1 MVTAHLAGLVL
12 VGLSWLLA
20 LGWLWLAVA
29 ALRGMPSIPDLTRI
43 DPGSLPPLTGGA
55 DAHLTVIVP
64 ACNEEESIEA
74 SLRSLLAS
82 TGLRLQIVAVDD
94 RSSDRTGA
102 ILDQVAAEAALAGG
116 LHRLRVIH
124 LTELPAG
131 WLGKP
136 HAMALAAE
144 QAASPWLLFT
154 DGDVLFDPRVLA
166 LSLRHALAVQA
177 DHLVLVPSLILKTAC
192 EGAMLA
198 AMNSL
203 TQWTIR
209 LWKVSDPRARDFV
222 GVGGFNLVRR
232 AVYERLGGFEAL
244 RMEVM
249 DDMRLGWMIKR
260 AGFAQR
266 VAAGPGLIRIRWL
279 QGAFGVVG
287 LAEKNAFAVYRFR
300 LGLALLACFGVAVL
314 VALPLAALAAG
325 GWASVA
331 GVATYL
337 SIGLAYFA
345 NRRVTQVSF
354 WLAVFFAP
362 AAAIVLFA
370 FLRSIFLTLVRNGVV
385 WRGTHYP
392 LPELRRHAGRGW

>member
-1 MVTAHLAGLVL
+1 MHV
-12 VGLSWLLA
+12 
-20 LGWLWLAVA
+20 LGWLIAVA
-29 ALRGMPSIPDLTRI
+29 WLLRVLEWRFHLRHIPDLTR
-43 DPGSLPPLTGGA
+43 PAYAMPTGPLPRLS
-55 DAHLTVIVP
+55 VMVP
-64 ACNEEESIEA
+64 ARNEAANIAATLE
-74 SLRSLLAS
+74 SLLAAE
-82 TGLRLQIVAVDD
+82 GVDLEVIAVDD
-94 RSSDRTGA
+94 RSGDQTGA
-102 ILDQVAAEAALAGG
+102 IMDTFADRAVI
-116 LHRLRVIH
+116 LHV
-124 LTELPAG
+124 TELPAG
-131 WLGKP
+131 WLGKT
-136 HAMALAAE
+136 HAMEMAARRATGE
-144 QAASPWLLFT
+144 WLLFT

-177 DHLVLVPSLILKTAC
+177 DHLVLLPSLILKTAC

-314 VALPLAALAAG
+314 VALPLAAPAAG